1 MPRQSRERRQAFAR
15 YNSSREPMVVPHR
28 LSVRLGCRAHQEHLL
43 VLAVQTLSGK
53 TRQEKSHHRGGA
65 YHHRHWLSL
74 AEEPEQLRGSW
85 RKLLRS
91 HPLGRS
97 QAVPGEAAPTTR
109 AQGNSRADGS
119 CLTHRF
125 PQLFSREK
133 AGLPT
138 GCCTLPSYPRAR
150 STDKKE
156 TGNEEDE
163 HCSDSPLSLLMSLAG
178 LQMVSGLLSRGS
190 GRVNRG
196 Q

>member
-1 MPRQSRERRQAFAR
+1 MPGQSRERRQAFAR
-15 YNSSREPMVVPHR
+15 YNSSREPLVVPHG

-91 HPLGRS
+91 HPLRRS
-97 QAVPGEAAPTTR
+97 QAVLGEAAPTTR
-109 AQGNSRADGS
+109 AQGNSRTDAS
-119 CLTHRF
+119 CLTHPF

-133 AGLPT
+133 EHEGERLAYPFLCLDARRVFGRR
-138 GCCTLPSYPRAR
+138 PRACASEWR
-150 STDKKE
+150 AD
-156 TGNEEDE
+156 
-163 HCSDSPLSLLMSLAG
+163 H
-178 LQMVSGLLSRGS
+178 
-190 GRVNRG
+190 NR
-196 Q
+196 